1 MKKIVLGIGRFGIW
15 VHKVN
20 SLWFTYPGVSDDL
33 WVSGRSSLSSVLLFM
48 LYSRNHFYLMTS
60 QAASV
65 ERQWTIPGYSP
76 WVWALRWDTWRQQC
90 SFLNLLSRAKVL
102 VIQSS
107 GDPEKYPDIPTL
119 QCPWLSAPEGAG
131 TFVQGDFPVWFNVP
145 HVVCKAS
152 AITPQPLLWPS
163 WLGPAGPEKTWTYSF
178 HKEFS
183 CTWTTVDG
191 GFGWLFPLFPQH
203 DMEKPK
209 AHISLWNPSFSAQV
223 MLSLIKLHLNVF
235 SFFLHACAFLLI
247 ASSK

>member
-48 LYSRNHFYLMTS
+48 LYSRNCYLMIS
-60 QAASV
+60 WAASV

-76 WVWALRWDTWRQQC
+76 WVWALRWDTSRQQF

-131 TFVQGDFPVWFNVP
+131 AFVQGDFPVWFNVP
-145 HVVCKAS
+145 QVVCKAS
-152 AITPQPLLWPS
+152 AITPQPVCDPPGWDLQGQRKPELTVS
-163 WLGPAGPEKTWTYSF
+163 IRNLAVLGP
-178 HKEFS
+178 
-183 CTWTTVDG
+183 
-191 GFGWLFPLFPQH
+191 L
-203 DMEKPK
+203 
-209 AHISLWNPSFSAQV
+209 
-223 MLSLIKLHLNVF
+223 
-235 SFFLHACAFLLI
+235 
-247 ASSK
+247 